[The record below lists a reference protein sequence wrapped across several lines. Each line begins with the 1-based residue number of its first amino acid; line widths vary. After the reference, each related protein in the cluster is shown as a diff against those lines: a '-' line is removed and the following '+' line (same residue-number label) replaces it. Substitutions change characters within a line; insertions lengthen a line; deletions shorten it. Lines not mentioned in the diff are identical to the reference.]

1 MQRRSLLYV
10 FAALTL
16 LVIALTYVFS
26 LKFKPVANAGTESA
40 FVDVSIQD
48 LPTGEAR
55 RYEAKGKRFYVLHR
69 NQRQIESLTILRP
82 TLRDPDSKEVPARHP
97 SLENEGRSPK
107 MDFLVVETL
116 PSHTTCHVLFGAST
130 FHLKNAQ
137 TWAGGFYETCQ
148 RAGYDVAG
156 RVFSTSP
163 KDAKNLQVLRYEI
176 KGDTLRVFLN

>member
-1 MQRRSLLYV
+1 MQRRSLLHI
-10 FAALTL
+10 FAALSL
-16 LVIALTYVFS
+16 LVIVLTYVFAMK
-26 LKFKPVANAGTESA
+26 LKPGANANTEPVY
-40 FVDVSIQD
+40 FDVSIQD
-48 LPTGEAR
+48 LPAGEAR

-82 TLRDPDSKEVPARHP
+82 TLRDPDSKEVPASHP
-97 SLENEGRSPK
+97 SLDNEGRSPEQ
-107 MDFLVVETL
+107 DFVVVESL

-163 KDAKNLQVLRYEI
+163 KEAKNLRVFRYEI
-176 KGDTLRVFLN
+176 KGDRLRIFIE